1 MYYAV
6 IGLIRWTRDMLLFRL
21 PLKTLNFHK
30 KEKLRVVQSQ
40 NTKNEFNVKQQ
51 HSKSLVRCK
60 ELGKVLKN
68 KVVKGKKK
76 REMVDNTVKE
86 LEEELNNKNDFQK

>member
-30 KEKLRVVQSQ
+30 KREIKGGTI
-40 NTKNEFNVKQQ
+40 TKY
-51 HSKSLVRCK
+51 SKWIQKIVTVLIISKVTHCPFGRSRLDRPADGPRWSLFWSVI
-60 ELGKVLKN
+60 
-68 KVVKGKKK
+68 
-76 REMVDNTVKE
+76 
-86 LEEELNNKNDFQK
+86 